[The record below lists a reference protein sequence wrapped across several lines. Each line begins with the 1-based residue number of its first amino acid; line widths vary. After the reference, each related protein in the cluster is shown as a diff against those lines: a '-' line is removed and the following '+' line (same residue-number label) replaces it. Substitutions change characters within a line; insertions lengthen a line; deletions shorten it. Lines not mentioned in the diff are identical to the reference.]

1 MSYPTAVTDATD
13 LYGSIQSF
21 YAEQMH
27 LLDAGATTEWAA
39 TFTED
44 GVFAADGHPH
54 PAVGRSDIA
63 AAAQSTV
70 DKLAAAGRRHRH
82 WLGML
87 TVRPNGDDSVRA
99 TCYALVIDVPRGG
112 DPTIHRSTVCHDRLV
127 PAGGTW
133 LVADRKVTR
142 DDLS

>member
-1 MSYPTAVTDATD
+1 MSNPVAVTETTD
-13 LYGSIQSF
+13 LYSSVQQF

-44 GVFAADGHPH
+44 GVFAADGHPR
-54 PAVGRSDIA
+54 PAVGRADIA

-87 TVRPNGDDSVRA
+87 TVRPTGADSVHA
-99 TCYALVIDVPRGG
+99 TCYALVIDVPAGG
-112 DPTIHRSTVCHDRLV
+112 DPTIHRSTVCHDLLV
-127 PAGGTW
+127 PCGGTW

-142 DDLS
+142 DDLA